1 MLSVLTEP
9 LRSVTKLERRPL
21 GKGAP
26 LVLKGPARG
35 ATLVLTPPPPNAI
48 LTGERDCSPG
58 SAAPISSMA
67 GGMAQSQSPSALQ
80 RDAPSP
86 TPPDH
91 SGQRDPFQ
99 EMGLSAA
106 DFCDPVYAPPPG
118 GQSGAQSCHH
128 IPEGSLGVG
137 DASRC
142 TRPRRAPPPPSP
154 PTHPFSTPP
163 FAAIPSTWP

>member
-35 ATLVLTPPPPNAI
+35 ATLVLTPPPPPPPNAI

-67 GGMAQSQSPSALQ
+67 GGVAQSQSPSALQ

-142 TRPRRAPPPPSP
+142 TRPRRAPLPPPLP
-154 PTHPFSTPP
+154 HTLRFCTCRFS
-163 FAAIPSTWP
+163 